1 MLSSSGFVYYEG
13 DCFGQLKNPYIP
25 IDVENPSFAQK
36 TQKNLSGP
44 GLEERKRTVNDMSQ
58 VLKKYVDGEKVDFHD
73 AENSVKLHKFFELMC
88 EDIKNE
94 RKRIGGHWVIA
105 SAMLFDRKM
114 RQLVRSE

>member
-1 MLSSSGFVYYEG
+1 
-13 DCFGQLKNPYIP
+13 
-25 IDVENPSFAQK
+25 
-36 TQKNLSGP
+36 
-44 GLEERKRTVNDMSQ
+44 MSQ
-58 VLKKYVDGEKVDFHD
+58 VLKKYIDEEKVDFHD

-94 RKRIGGHWVIA
+94 RKRIGGHWAIA